1 MHFDRDAA
9 ASELMGE
16 PDLPATEAVRDY
28 FSRDAEY
35 WEAIYESSDDV
46 AGHVYRE
53 RLERALRYIDEAELR
68 EGALATD
75 VGAGAG
81 LAAVALALRGFKVLA
96 VDSTERMLDLT
107 RERATR
113 SGVDVEVCRADATA
127 LPVADESQDLVLALG
142 LLPWVD
148 DAPAVLGEFRRVLKP
163 TGRLV
168 VTADNRWRLNELLD
182 PALSAPLA
190 GVRRRVVTPILRAL
204 RRRKPASFEVQRHSQ
219 SELAQLLAAEG
230 FVISDSSTVGFGPFT
245 FMRRGVVNGARG
257 RALSDWLERRARG
270 SRFLARLGV
279 HVVVMASVSHD
290 PRNAR

>member
-1 MHFDRDAA
+1 MHFDRDAPA
-9 ASELMGE
+9 CELMSE
-16 PDLPATEAVRDY
+16 RDLPATEAVRDH

-35 WEAIYESSDDV
+35 WQAIYESSDDV

-53 RLERALRYIDEAELR
+53 RLEQALRYIDQAELR
-68 EGALATD
+68 AGALAID

-81 LAAVALALRGFKVLA
+81 LAAVALARRGFKVLA

-107 RERATR
+107 RQRATR
-113 SGVDVEVCRADATA
+113 SGVVVEVCRADATA
-127 LPVADESQDLVLALG
+127 LPVADESHDLLLALG

-190 GVRRRVVTPILRAL
+190 GVRRRVRAL
-204 RRRKPASFEVQRHSQ
+204 RRRKPASFEVKRHSQ
-219 SELAQLLAAEG
+219 SELAQLLTAEG
-230 FVISDSSTVGFGPFT
+230 FVINDSSTVGFGPFT

-257 RALSDWLERRARG
+257 RALSDWLERRARS

-279 HVVVMASVSHD
+279 HVVVMASVSHH
-290 PRNAR
+290 PPNAR

>member
-9 ASELMGE
+9 SELMGE
-16 PDLPATEAVRDY
+16 RDLPATEAVRDY
-28 FSRDAEY
+28 FSQDAEY
-35 WEAIYESSDDV
+35 WQAIYESSDDV

-53 RLERALRYIDEAELR
+53 RLERALRYIDKAELR

-81 LAAVALALRGFKVLA
+81 LAAVALAIRGFKVLA
-96 VDSTERMLDLT
+96 VDSTERMLELT

-113 SGVDVEVCRADATA
+113 SGVLLEVCRADATA
-127 LPVADESQDLVLALG
+127 LPVADETQDLVLALG

-148 DAPAVLGEFRRVLKP
+148 DASAVLGEFRRVLKP

-182 PALSAPLA
+182 PALSAPFA
-190 GVRRRVVTPILRAL
+190 GVRRRVTPILRAL
-204 RRRKPASFEVQRHSQ
+204 RRRGPASFEVQRHSQ

-257 RALSDWLERRARG
+257 RALSDWLERRARS

-279 HVVVMASVSHD
+279 HVVVMASVSHH

>member
-1 MHFDRDAA
+1 MHYDLDVAA
-9 ASELMGE
+9 RELMGE
-16 PDLPATEAVRDY
+16 RDARATEAVRDH

-35 WEAIYESSDDV
+35 WDAIYESTDDV

-53 RLERALRYIDEAELR
+53 RLERALRYVDEAELQA
-68 EGALATD
+68 GALAID

-81 LAAVALALRGFKVLA
+81 LAAVALARRGFKVLA

-113 SGVDVEVCRADATA
+113 FEVAVEVSRADATA
-127 LPVADESQDLVLALG
+127 LPVANESQDLVLALG

-148 DAPAVLGEFRRVLKP
+148 DARAVLREFHRVLKP

-182 PALSAPLA
+182 PALSAPLT
-190 GVRRRVVTPILRAL
+190 GVRRRVRPVLRAL
-204 RRRKPASFEVQRHSQ
+204 RAGQPSSFEVHRHSQ
-219 SELAQLLAAEG
+219 HELAQLLAAEG
-230 FVISDSSTVGFGPFT
+230 FLVTNSSTVGFGPFT
-245 FMRRGVVNGARG
+245 FMRRGVLNGARG
-257 RALSDWLERRARG
+257 RALSDWLERRTRG

-279 HVVVMASVSHD
+279 HVVVMASVSRTRD
-290 PRNAR
+290 AR